1 MNRPE
6 NSDSNPPPPRRE
18 RKEMDPHERRLW
30 DLDDGDDLLESED
43 DAVFTDSPADS
54 PPESTA
60 PAEPTKEASVES
72 RDREIEQNKSTS
84 EAPRKENRKRSS
96 KEGASDSPSPKE
108 KTAET
113 ESSARARNAS
123 VEKIS
128 LGVFCALILGIVVGV
143 FYLFFHELPTTDPT
157 ITAKFPVTGKNV
169 VVKEID
175 TYWRKPDPS
184 KDRRGVKPSAK
195 AIPAGILTL
204 GESQGTSAL
213 RIFFEDDEANLVGDP
228 VTLAIS
234 NGLFTKAKKASL
246 EIHGTEG
253 FSELGDLPTYLT
265 GQIELWY
272 MVVKEGPSPDA
283 RGNQFKEI
291 LRLPIEPQRR

>member
-6 NSDSNPPPPRRE
+6 NSDSNSPPPRRE
-18 RKEMDPHERRLW
+18 RKEMDIHERRLW

-43 DAVFTDSPADS
+43 EAVSTDSQAAP
-54 PPESTA
+54 PPETTA
-60 PAEPTKEASVES
+60 PAEPSKEVAAEP
-72 RDREIEQNKSTS
+72 RDREIEQNNSTR
-84 EAPRKENRKRSS
+84 EAPRKENRKRSA
-96 KEGASDSPSPKE
+96 KEGASDAPSPKE

-113 ESSARARNAS
+113 ESSARARNSS

-128 LGVFCALILGIVVGV
+128 LGVFFALILGIVVGV

-157 ITAKFPVTGKNV
+157 VTAKFPVTGKNV

-184 KDRRGVKPSAK
+184 KDRRGVKTSAK

-204 GESQGTSAL
+204 GESKGTSAL
-213 RIFFEDDEANLVGDP
+213 RIFFEDDEANLAGDP

-246 EIHGTEG
+246 EVHGTEG
-253 FSELGDLPTYLT
+253 FSDLGDLPTYLT

-291 LRLPIEPQRR
+291 LRLPIEPKRR